1 MDDTRLHIGI
11 VSVLFDAKPEGV
23 CTGRLLR
30 ALLEAGFKVTLFTS
44 DKAKLGFSH
53 DNLIIKVISSK
64 PREPRSLFKLIARLS
79 GQIPNNFYIWGRRVA
94 KQGIDS
100 SSDTGSDS
108 NIDTAD
114 MPDVIYGRA
123 WPHASLVAAYQL
135 AIRHTRPLILHFSDP
150 FPPPNESLAKPQ
162 FMQDLQ
168 QMLDYASALTITNAE
183 TIEYQSRYLS
193 LDSDKAH
200 VLPHVAPPAKQYL
213 DSVSENRQFHYIGSA
228 GHKRPMDLL
237 LAGFKLHLQQHA
249 EDQLIFVGTE
259 AALIEPL
266 IKSLGI
272 SAQVEIMPFSN
283 QLDKFIAQSSGLIAV
298 DTNVADPIYTPTKI
312 VEYLN
317 TNKKVLAI
325 TPDGSPVQK
334 LLRECSQTSVVVAD
348 YHAEAVATGFSNLA
362 SLAPQASDYD
372 SRFAL
377 MQPFSASSVASRF
390 ADICAGLNLKK

>member
-64 PREPRSLFKLIARLS
+64 PREPRLLFNLMARLT

-94 KQGIDS
+94 KL
-100 SSDTGSDS
+100 GSD
-108 NIDTAD
+108 IDGVD
-114 MPDVIYGRA
+114 IPDIIYGRA

-135 AIRHTRPLILHFSDP
+135 AVRHALPLMLHFSDP
-150 FPPPNESLAKPQ
+150 FPPPNESLAKPR

-183 TIEYQSRYLS
+183 TIKYQSRFLN
-193 LDSDKAH
+193 LDSDKVH
-200 VLPHVAPPAKQYL
+200 VLPHVAPPAKQYP
-213 DSVSENRQFHYIGSA
+213 DIVPASRQFHYIGSA
-228 GHKRPMDLL
+228 GHNRPMDLL
-237 LAGFKLHLQQHA
+237 LTGFKLHLQKYVND
-249 EDQLIFVGTE
+249 ELVFVGTE
-259 AALIEPL
+259 AALVAPL
-266 IKSLGI
+266 IKRLGI
-272 SAQVEIMPFSN
+272 GAQVKIMPFSN

-298 DTNVADPIYTPTKI
+298 DSNVADPIYTPTKI

-334 LLRECSQTSVVVAD
+334 LLCECSQTSVVVAD
-348 YHAEAVATGFSNLA
+348 YHAEAVAAGFSSIA

-372 SRFAL
+372 SRFTL
-377 MQPFSASSVASRF
+377 MQPFSASNVANRF
-390 ADICAGLNLKK
+390 ADICAGLNLQK